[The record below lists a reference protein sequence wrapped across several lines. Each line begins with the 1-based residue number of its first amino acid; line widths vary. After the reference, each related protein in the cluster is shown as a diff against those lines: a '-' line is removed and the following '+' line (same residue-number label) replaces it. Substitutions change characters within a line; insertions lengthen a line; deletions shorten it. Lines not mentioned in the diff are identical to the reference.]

1 MELELVAHGR
11 VARLVTIGRISG
23 APRDVAVGYVDEPD
37 GSILVAANDAH
48 TAWGHNLLANPAV
61 SVEIA
66 DRRFEAIAEPLD
78 RADHGRVV
86 RELILRYGTSS
97 EGLGNG
103 PSFRLRPITAA
114 GDPSAA
120 ADPTAP
126 ADPA

>member
-1 MELELVAHGR
+1 MEQELVALGR
-11 VARLVTIGRISG
+11 VAHLVTIGRISG
-23 APRDVAVGYVDEPD
+23 QPRDVAVGYVDEPD

-48 TAWGHNLLANPAV
+48 TAWGHNLLADPAV

-66 DRRFEAIAEPLD
+66 DRWFEAIAEPLE

-103 PSFRLRPITAA
+103 PSFRLVPITA
-114 GDPSAA
+114 SVE
-120 ADPTAP
+120 P
-126 ADPA
+126 A